1 MRILLLADEPDVRL
15 WDHLDR
21 SILEDIELVISCGD
35 LPGEYLSFITC
46 FTNAPILYVHGN
58 HDARYEKR
66 PPEGCFC
73 IEDKVV
79 QFRGLR
85 ILGLGGSMRYKPGP
99 HMYTENEMKKRVNKL
114 RFRLWRTKGFDIL
127 VAHSPIKGVGDES
140 DLAHRGFEVFQ
151 RLLDKYRPA
160 LFVHGHVHKS
170 YTFQFRRERQYGETR
185 VVNAWTS
192 YIIDLPE
199 PTHSIKLRKKDQVQ

>member
-21 SILEDIELVISCGD
+21 SLLEGIELVISCGD

-58 HDARYEKR
+58 HDERYEKR
-66 PPEGCFC
+66 PPEGCIC

-85 ILGLGGSMRYKPGP
+85 ILGLGGCMRYKPGP
-99 HMYTENEMKKRVNKL
+99 HMYTEKEMLKRVKSL
-114 RFRLWRTKGFDIL
+114 RFRLWLTKGFDIL
-127 VAHSPIKGVGDES
+127 VAHAPIKGVGDES
-140 DLAHRGFEVFQ
+140 DLAHRGFAVFQ
-151 RLLDKYRPA
+151 QLVDKYRPA

-170 YTFQFRRERQYGETR
+170 YTFQFRRERQYGDTR

-199 PTHSIKLRKKDQVQ
+199 PTHSIKLRKKDQV

>member
-21 SILEDIELVISCGD
+21 SLLEGIELVISCGD

-58 HDARYEKR
+58 HDERYEKR
-66 PPEGCFC
+66 PPEGCIC

-85 ILGLGGSMRYKPGP
+85 ILGLGGCMRYKPGP
-99 HMYTENEMKKRVNKL
+99 HMYTEKEMLKRVKSL
-114 RFRLWRTKGFDIL
+114 RFRLWLTKGFDIL
-127 VAHSPIKGVGDES
+127 VAHAPIKGVGDES
-140 DLAHRGFEVFQ
+140 DLAHRGFAVFQ
-151 RLLDKYRPA
+151 QLVDKYRPA

-170 YTFQFRRERQYGETR
+170 YTFQFRRERQYGNTR

>member
-1 MRILLLADEPDVRL
+1 MKILIVADEEYNGYWEYYTPGKL
-15 WDHLDR
+15 KPYQL
-21 SILEDIELVISCGD
+21 ILSGGD
-35 LPGEYLSFITC
+35 LKADYLSFMVTMARC
-46 FTNAPILYVHGN
+46 PLMYVHGN
-58 HDARYEKR
+58 HDERYEKR
-66 PPEGCFC
+66 PPEGCIC

-85 ILGLGGSMRYKPGP
+85 ILGLGGCMRYKPGP
-99 HMYTENEMKKRVNKL
+99 HMYTEKEMLKRVKSL
-114 RFRLWRTKGFDIL
+114 RFRLWLTKGFDIL
-127 VAHSPIKGVGDES
+127 VAHAPIKGVGDES
-140 DLAHRGFEVFQ
+140 DLAHRGFAVFQ
-151 RLLDKYRPA
+151 QLVDKYRPA

-170 YTFQFRRERQYGETR
+170 YTFQFRRERQYGDTR

>member
-21 SILEDIELVISCGD
+21 SLLEDIDLVISCGD

-58 HDARYEKR
+58 HDERYEKR
-66 PPEGCFC
+66 PPEGCIC

-85 ILGLGGSMRYKPGP
+85 ILGLGGCMRYKPGP
-99 HMYTENEMKKRVNKL
+99 HMYTEKEMLKRVKSL

-127 VAHSPIKGVGDES
+127 VAHAPIKGVGDES
-140 DLAHRGFEVFQ
+140 DLAHRGFAVFQ
-151 RLLDKYRPA
+151 QLVDKYRPA

-170 YTFQFRRERQYGETR
+170 YTFQFRRERQYGDTR

>member
-21 SILEDIELVISCGD
+21 SLLEDIELVISCGD

-46 FTNAPILYVHGN
+46 FTSAPILYVHGN
-58 HDARYEKR
+58 HDERYEKR
-66 PPEGCFC
+66 PPEGCIC
-73 IEDKVV
+73 IEDRVV

-99 HMYTENEMKKRVNKL
+99 HMYTEKEMHKRVKDL

-127 VAHSPIKGVGDES
+127 VAHAPIKGVGDES
-140 DLAHRGFEVFQ
+140 DLAHRGFAVFQ
-151 RLLDKYRPA
+151 NLIDKYHPA
-160 LFVHGHVHKS
+160 LFVHGHVHQN
-170 YTFQFRRERQYGETR
+170 YTFRFRRERQCGETR
-185 VVNAWTS
+185 VINAWTS

-199 PTHSIKLRKKDQVQ
+199 PTHSIQLRKKDQVQ

>member
-21 SILEDIELVISCGD
+21 SLLEGIELVSSCGD

-58 HDARYEKR
+58 HDERYEKR
-66 PPEGCFC
+66 PPEGCIC

-85 ILGLGGSMRYKPGP
+85 ILGLGGCMRYKPGP
-99 HMYTENEMKKRVNKL
+99 HMYTEKEMLKRVKSL
-114 RFRLWRTKGFDIL
+114 RFRLWLTKGFDIL
-127 VAHSPIKGVGDES
+127 VAHAPIKGVGDES
-140 DLAHRGFEVFQ
+140 DLAHRGFAVFQ
-151 RLLDKYRPA
+151 QLVDKYRPA

-170 YTFQFRRERQYGETR
+170 YTFQFRRERQYGDTR